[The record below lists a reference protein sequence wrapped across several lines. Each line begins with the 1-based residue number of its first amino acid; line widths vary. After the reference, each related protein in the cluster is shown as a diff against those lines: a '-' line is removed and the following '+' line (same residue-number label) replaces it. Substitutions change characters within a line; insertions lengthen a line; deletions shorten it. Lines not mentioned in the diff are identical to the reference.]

1 MAKTKIYQ
9 WILFDTEYYVF
20 EVITAH
26 TELEANLKAWKFI
39 VELELS
45 AGEDLY
51 DKEYCDVTTFEDFCK
66 SDRCYFPFLN
76 GCSLQ
81 CKLVVTEI

>member
-1 MAKTKIYQ
+1 MKIYQ
-9 WILFDTEYYVF
+9 WIMFDTEYFVF
-20 EVITAH
+20 EVITST
-26 TELEANLKAWKFI
+26 TELEANLKAWKWI
-39 VELELS
+39 VDLELS
-45 AGEDLY
+45 EGEKLY
-51 DKEYCDVTTFEDFCK
+51 DTDYCDTTTYEGFCK